1 MVNLVRQLEN
11 EKQKMQNMDH
21 EIGNNNRERKKKPPI
36 QAAFGV
42 ILFLFTFLF
51 PYFLMHLK
59 RHHQMLDHD
68 IVSFLAIP
76 FFQCVIISQM
86 FIHSSWIRPL
96 WKGHPERL
104 SGSGTAGAGRSG

>member
-1 MVNLVRQLEN
+1 MRLAITIVNA
-11 EKQKMQNMDH
+11 
-21 EIGNNNRERKKKPPI
+21 KK
-36 QAAFGV
+36 AAHPGGFWR

-86 FIHSSWIRPL
+86 FIHSSL
-96 WKGHPERL
+96 DTAFCGKGILR
-104 SGSGTAGAGRSG
+104 G

>member
-1 MVNLVRQLEN
+1 
-11 EKQKMQNMDH
+11 MQNMDH
-21 EIGNNNRERKKKPPI
+21 EIGNNNRERKKTAHPGG
-36 QAAFGV
+36 FWR

-86 FIHSSWIRPL
+86 FIHSSL
-96 WKGHPERL
+96 DTASVERA
-104 SGSGTAGAGRSG
+104 S